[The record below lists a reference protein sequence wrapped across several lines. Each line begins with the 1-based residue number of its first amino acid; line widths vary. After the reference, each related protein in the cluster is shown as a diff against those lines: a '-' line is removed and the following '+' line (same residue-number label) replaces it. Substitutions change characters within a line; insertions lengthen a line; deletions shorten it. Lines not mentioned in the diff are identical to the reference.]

1 MNVSLSAEMEKF
13 VAEKVRTG
21 QCASADEAVNGLLS
35 MLKEQE
41 ALSPE
46 DVADLR
52 AELDPAVTEA
62 DRGEFVAF
70 SAEDVIAQGRAV
82 LAARRKGT

>member
-13 VAEKVRTG
+13 VAEKVRAG
-21 QCASADEAVNGLLS
+21 QYASADEAVNGLLS
-35 MLKEQE
+35 MLKGQE

-52 AELDPAVTEA
+52 AELDPAIGEA
-62 DRGEFVAF
+62 DRGEFTEF
-70 SAEDVIAQGRAV
+70 TAEDIISKRIRQG
-82 LAARRKGT
+82 